1 MKITRRQLRQIIK
14 EAQGQLAVHL
24 RTRGQH
30 DKAGYT
36 SGLYEDD
43 DRVTDSEGIVKY
55 TIPWTQNTQ
64 PPVITL
70 PDGNTVEFLKV
81 IQDLQ
86 GKELLDPDDGGKFIF
101 TLDNF
106 RQSEEDTEKEIAD
119 HMIDVGV
126 SEFYIKQWAEIVGG
140 YSDSEDITDY

>member
-1 MKITRRQLRQIIK
+1 M
-14 EAQGQLAVHL
+14 
-24 RTRGQH
+24 
-30 DKAGYT
+30 
-36 SGLYEDD
+36 
-43 DRVTDSEGIVKY
+43 
-55 TIPWTQNTQ
+55 
-64 PPVITL
+64 ITL